1 MLEVALLLF
10 GRKVVHPTQLPM
22 PCCSGVTL
30 AQVHSEALKTDGLV
44 CDRHTVLWS
53 PAVLKDLLLFTLI
66 GSVTRQQVEVEDGD
80 ATLGGLFLPRTSFGK
95 LLLIWLG
102 KGYYINKPETIS
114 VC

>member
-10 GRKVVHPTQLPM
+10 GRKVVHPAQLPV

-80 ATLGGLFLPRTSFGK
+80 ATLGVSSYPGHPLGNSCSFG
-95 LLLIWLG
+95 LERGI
-102 KGYYINKPETIS
+102 I
-114 VC
+114 